1 MKHTSKIL
9 AICLSLVLAAGAASP
24 VAAEEEE
31 SEVDSVVMAQY
42 EAWAQTVETNALT
55 LSDDFLQTQAA
66 STAEYVDT
74 TVTIGDP
81 VASRSAETA

>member
-42 EAWAQTVETNALT
+42 EAWAQTVKHRV
-55 LSDDFLQTQAA
+55 S
-66 STAEYVDT
+66 
-74 TVTIGDP
+74 
-81 VASRSAETA
+81 